1 MLKQQK
7 DIGNEKSYLRSHITS
22 GIINFCGTVDDYL
35 SRHPQLKESATVD
48 IYVKRMAFMMA
59 LMDAQQR
66 YNRSDDDFIYQLL
79 SSNGD
84 KYARMGVRK
93 FARDCRIER
102 SIGQSGDLNKEECDL
117 IIKAD
122 KQK

>member
-1 MLKQQK
+1 MKKATFGVTLLLA
-7 DIGNEKSYLRSHITS
+7 SST
-22 GIINFCGTVDDYL
+22 FAGTVDDYL
-35 SRHPQLKESATVD
+35 SRHPQLKESAIVD

-66 YNRSDDDFIYQLL
+66 YNRSDDDFVYQLL

-102 SIGQSGDLNKEECDL
+102 SIGQSGELNKEECDL
-117 IIKAD
+117 IIKVD

>member
-1 MLKQQK
+1 MKKATFGVTLLLA
-7 DIGNEKSYLRSHITS
+7 SST
-22 GIINFCGTVDDYL
+22 FAGTVDDYL

-48 IYVKRMAFMMA
+48 IYV
-59 LMDAQQR
+59 
-66 YNRSDDDFIYQLL
+66 NRSDDDFVYQLL

-93 FARDCRIER
+93 FSRDCRIER
-102 SIGQSGDLNKEECDL
+102 SIGQSGELNKEECDL
-117 IIKAD
+117 IIKVD

>member
-1 MLKQQK
+1 MKKTILVVTLLLTP
-7 DIGNEKSYLRSHITS
+7 SV
-22 GIINFCGTVDDYL
+22 FAGTVDDYL
-35 SRHPQLKESATVD
+35 SRNPQLKENSTVD

-84 KYARMGVRK
+84 KYARMSVRK
-93 FARDCRIER
+93 FAQDCRIER
-102 SIGQSGDLNKEECDL
+102 SLGQSGELNKDECDL
-117 IIKAD
+117 VIKID

>member
-1 MLKQQK
+1 MKKAIFGATLLLA
-7 DIGNEKSYLRSHITS
+7 SST
-22 GIINFCGTVDDYL
+22 FAGTVDDYL

-79 SSNGD
+79 SSNG
-84 KYARMGVRK
+84 GL
-93 FARDCRIER
+93 C
-102 SIGQSGDLNKEECDL
+102 
-117 IIKAD
+117 
-122 KQK
+122 